1 MSEKNFVLED
11 RTTLIRRRIDV
22 MVEVPVKNRSEHGIF
37 ADFLR
42 TAGDKHGF
50 HLSNMNNH
58 HPNIMNS
65 IRKRRY

>member
-1 MSEKNFVLED
+1 MTEGTIVIQD
-11 RTTLIRRRIDV
+11 RTTLIRRRI
-22 MVEVPVKNRSEHGIF
+22 RGEHGIF

>member
-1 MSEKNFVLED
+1 
-11 RTTLIRRRIDV
+11 
-22 MVEVPVKNRSEHGIF
+22 MVGSPVKNLGEHGIF

-50 HLSNMNNH
+50 HPSNMNNH
-58 HPNIMNS
+58 LPNIMNS